1 MLNHLVQSSDKLFKY
16 PRHWSVPVFRKFLF
30 YQIKKKV
37 LNSFIFYE
45 PFFPEIALRHL
56 LCFSSLLQLPSSFF
70 FRTINSC
77 RSYNILSGFCWI
89 ANTWMIF
96 GCSFNIIVHSKYN
109 LKINTHWIKLNFCI
123 NFDIKKQSY
132 VTEKRETLFLD
143 I

>member
-1 MLNHLVQSSDKLFKY
+1 MGCTFCILKVSFFIKL
-16 PRHWSVPVFRKFLF
+16 
-30 YQIKKKV
+30 KKKA
-37 LNSFIFYE
+37 LNSIIFYE
-45 PFFPEIALRHL
+45 PFFPEIALRYL

-123 NFDIKKQSY
+123 NFDINKNNLWNRNTNNSISRYLGKI
-132 VTEKRETLFLD
+132 LFRNC